1 MAQVVIL
8 LLQNT
13 VTLCHAHL
21 RHILRRRRAAQLI
34 FHSER
39 LGAASRR
46 STMRG
51 IRLRQRWY
59 VLADTRE
66 HRDCWVYPR
75 SQDWWERIALRV
87 WDDTHWIQCFRMTR
101 GTFNELVD
109 ALRPTLARQSTNMR
123 EPVSVE
129 KRVAVTLWCLAT
141 GACYRVAADHFG
153 LGLSTVSDAVLE
165 VCFAIE
171 KQLLSKTVCLGDEVG
186 KVSDGCRRGRR
197 FAQAGTKVVC
207 VVLCVPDVARLR
219 ISNHACFWSLFQ
231 IMDGFAALGFP
242 HCVGAIDGTHIRIG
256 QPRGKPDQYGNR
268 KNYSSILLQGTVDHT
283 GRFVDAEVGWSGKN
297 HDAFVFRN
305 SALCAAMDNGAFV
318 PGNPS
323 LTVNGVSVP
332 PLMISDGAYPMRR
345 WLMKPYGK
353 FAVTPQ
359 QKYFDRC
366 LARAR
371 NRVECSFGR
380 LKGRWQCLLHR
391 LKAREENVVTIV
403 TACVILHN
411 LCEAK
416 GHAVLGSL
424 TDPTPL
430 TMPGDGLE
438 YGEND
443 RGMLDEGKRV
453 RDAMAEFMY
462 SRCGR

>member
-46 STMRG
+46 STLRG

-109 ALRPTLARQSTNMR
+109 ALGPTLARQSTNMR

-171 KQLLSKTVCLGDEVG
+171 KQLLSKIVCLGDEVG
-186 KVSDGCRRGRR
+186 K
-197 FAQAGTKVVC
+197 
-207 VVLCVPDVARLR
+207 
-219 ISNHACFWSLFQ
+219 

-416 GHAVLGSL
+416 GHEVLGSL

>member
-1 MAQVVIL
+1 MAPGRELLLVMAQVVIL

-21 RHILRRRRAAQLI
+21 RHILRWRRAAQLI

-46 STMRG
+46 STLRG

-66 HRDCWVYPR
+66 HRDCWVYSR

-153 LGLSTVSDAVLE
+153 LGLSTISDAVLE

-186 KVSDGCRRGRR
+186 K
-197 FAQAGTKVVC
+197 
-207 VVLCVPDVARLR
+207 
-219 ISNHACFWSLFQ
+219 
-231 IMDGFAALGFP
+231 IMDGFTALGFP

-268 KNYSSILLQGTVDHT
+268 KNYSSILLQGTVNHT

-371 NRVECSFGR
+371 NWVECSFGH

>member
-13 VTLCHAHL
+13 VSLCHTHL

-34 FHSER
+34 FHSEK
-39 LGAASRR
+39 LGTASHR
-46 STMRG
+46 STWRG

-59 VLADTRE
+59 VLADIRE

-87 WDDTHWIQCFRMTR
+87 WDDMHWIQCFRMSR

-171 KQLLSKTVCLGDEVG
+171 KELLSKTVCLGDEVG
-186 KVSDGCRRGRR
+186 K
-197 FAQAGTKVVC
+197 
-207 VVLCVPDVARLR
+207 
-219 ISNHACFWSLFQ
+219 

-305 SALCAAMDNGAFV
+305 SALCAAMDTGAFV

-359 QKYFDRC
+359 QKYFNRC
-366 LARAR
+366 LAWAR
-371 NRVECSFGR
+371 NKVECSFGH
-380 LKGRWQCLLHR
+380 LKGCWQCLLHR

-453 RDAMAEFMY
+453 RDAMAAFMY
-462 SRCGR
+462 SRCRR

>member
-21 RHILRRRRAAQLI
+21 RHILRHRRAAQLI

-46 STMRG
+46 STLRG

-186 KVSDGCRRGRR
+186 K
-197 FAQAGTKVVC
+197 
-207 VVLCVPDVARLR
+207 
-219 ISNHACFWSLFQ
+219 

>member
-46 STMRG
+46 STLRG

-186 KVSDGCRRGRR
+186 K
-197 FAQAGTKVVC
+197 
-207 VVLCVPDVARLR
+207 
-219 ISNHACFWSLFQ
+219 

-283 GRFVDAEVGWSGKN
+283 GHFVDAEVGWSGKN

-380 LKGRWQCLLHR
+380 LKRRWQCLLHR